1 MRTSVRR
8 EEDDFEQIRLSEKQA
23 TNNKTDILVRT
34 TSTNK
39 ESALYSSG
47 RKSSMFCFAQ
57 LLLQIL
63 VNYQNQGQFWNL
75 LVLSIPKLSLKEQ
88 IQNWPRFVVVI

>member
-39 ESALYSSG
+39 GVS
-47 RKSSMFCFAQ
+47 
-57 LLLQIL
+57 L
-63 VNYQNQGQFWNL
+63 VQ
-75 LVLSIPKLSLKEQ
+75 
-88 IQNWPRFVVVI
+88 